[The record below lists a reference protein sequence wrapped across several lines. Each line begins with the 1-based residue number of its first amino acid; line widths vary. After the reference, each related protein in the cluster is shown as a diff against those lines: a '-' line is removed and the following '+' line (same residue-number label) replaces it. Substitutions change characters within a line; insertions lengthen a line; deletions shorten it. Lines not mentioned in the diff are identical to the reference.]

1 MQRGRASR
9 STPQPSAYSVHGRA
23 EGAAGR
29 DGGAGEAAM
38 IPKMRDLML
47 YVAFVIV
54 VGAAVVAFLFWALA
68 P

>member
-1 MQRGRASR
+1 
-9 STPQPSAYSVHGRA
+9 
-23 EGAAGR
+23 
-29 DGGAGEAAM
+29 M

-47 YVAFVIV
+47 NVAFVIV